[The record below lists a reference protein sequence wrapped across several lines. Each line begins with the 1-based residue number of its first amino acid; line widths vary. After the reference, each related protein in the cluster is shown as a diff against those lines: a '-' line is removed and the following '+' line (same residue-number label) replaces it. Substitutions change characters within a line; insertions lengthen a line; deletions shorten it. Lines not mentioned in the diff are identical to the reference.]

1 MLQPD
6 SVLGVV
12 AGQCQHFLESL
23 ERFLQP
29 REISQAR
36 LSWVLLLCE
45 EQGCLINTFLLYE
58 PFLWE
63 CRC

>member
-1 MLQPD
+1 M
-6 SVLGVV
+6 
-12 AGQCQHFLESL
+12 AGQCQHFLESS
-23 ERFLQP
+23 EGFLQP
-29 REISQAR
+29 REIAQAR

-63 CRC
+63 CRF